1 APSLQLSRKLLIR
14 YSQGHCLAGFFVN
27 LGICSITRSKLRG
40 VVSGLQLAWDRGYH
54 KIQLPI

>member
-1 APSLQLSRKLLIR
+1 QLSRKLLIR